1 MSMKNLAFAMRRDE
15 QAHQHN
21 LLRWM
26 IYGSIPTDISDAG
39 IGAMNSLMCV
49 SFILRRLQPLIG
61 ERNASDRS
69 YNVCFRPNK
78 SELNDLYKEVE
89 EARNFLWCIDM
100 IYTSTL
106 PAMNIN
112 SISLAPH
119 AADRAAENQDRR
131 KWAEWL
137 KIIENEAE
145 KSHVADFDRNDYC
158 TYVQKDRVL
167 EMYRED

>member
-1 MSMKNLAFAMRRDE
+1 MFTLSVIKTLKVDPQTYGRSTTVDYQKNWDLGLVYQNELRMSMKNLAFAMRRDE

-26 IYGSIPTDISDAG
+26 VYGSIPTDISDAG
-39 IGAMNSLMCV
+39 VGTMNSLMCV

-69 YNVCFRPNK
+69 YSVCFRPNK

-100 IYTSTL
+100 GYIH
-106 PAMNIN
+106 PRC
-112 SISLAPH
+112 P
-119 AADRAAENQDRR
+119 R
-131 KWAEWL
+131 
-137 KIIENEAE
+137 
-145 KSHVADFDRNDYC
+145 
-158 TYVQKDRVL
+158 
-167 EMYRED
+167 